1 MKKSTR
7 QKMANAGLIVIAV
20 LIYLAGMAV
29 GAWADLFLET
39 FKG

>member
-7 QKMANAGLIVIAV
+7 QKMANIGLIVIAV
-20 LIYLAGMAV
+20 LIYLAGMTV
-29 GAWADLFLET
+29 GAESDLFLQT